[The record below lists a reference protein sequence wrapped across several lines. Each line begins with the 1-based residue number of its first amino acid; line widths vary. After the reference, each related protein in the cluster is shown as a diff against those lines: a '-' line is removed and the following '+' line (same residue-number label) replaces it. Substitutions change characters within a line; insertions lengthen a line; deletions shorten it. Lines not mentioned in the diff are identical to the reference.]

1 MIDNIKNMVKSD
13 VNIYKIKD
21 WTGLTL
27 KEIRKIML
35 ENTIYPS
42 KMDKEYKYFE
52 DALLLKKYAP
62 DAYFYKDLAKLTGLS
77 VNRTRFLAENYG
89 IKPCKKAICTVC
101 GAEVELTN
109 STKINKF
116 CSKECSD
123 AIHKAKRPRKPII
136 KTCIHCNKTFEGKP
150 NSKYCSEKCKT
161 MYNEV
166 EETVRWLRG

>member
-1 MIDNIKNMVKSD
+1 MIDNIRNMIKSD

-89 IKPCKKAICTVC
+89 IKPCKKC
-101 GAEVELTN
+101 GLLA
-109 STKINKF
+109 
-116 CSKECSD
+116 
-123 AIHKAKRPRKPII
+123 
-136 KTCIHCNKTFEGKP
+136 G
-150 NSKYCSEKCKT
+150 
-161 MYNEV
+161 
-166 EETVRWLRG
+166 